1 MLCISGEFQSTQ
13 YDTDGIIV
21 PRLFYKARDDVKDT
35 SESIDIF
42 EQEEKEVKEKEC
54 LENIEDLSHDMDI
67 LDDKSSHKIVSEV
80 YLKPNTLID
89 LNKNNK
95 IRFKNPIIET
105 PERPL
110 SASYQPS
117 VPVVQVTIKY
127 FKIFF
132 IS

>member
-1 MLCISGEFQSTQ
+1 M
-13 YDTDGIIV
+13 
-21 PRLFYKARDDVKDT
+21 
-35 SESIDIF
+35 
-42 EQEEKEVKEKEC
+42 KEKDS
-54 LENIEDLSHDMDI
+54 LENIEDLSYDMDI

-95 IRFKNPIIET
+95 IRFKTPITES

-117 VPVVQVTIKY
+117 VPVVQVTEN
-127 FKIFF
+127 
-132 IS
+132 ISK